1 MEEEFGLRNLTSD
14 GFVGCSCYCF
24 LCGFRPILCQMHKGG
39 GKRNRIPVSI
49 QYYEKVQS
57 TYKKIK

>member
-1 MEEEFGLRNLTSD
+1 MVLLFVVVSVFLVGL
-14 GFVGCSCYCF
+14 GQYCVK
-24 LCGFRPILCQMHKGG
+24 CTKGVG

-57 TYKKIK
+57 TYKKKENKNNSS

>member
-1 MEEEFGLRNLTSD
+1 MVLLFVVVSVFRVGL
-14 GFVGCSCYCF
+14 GQYCVK
-24 LCGFRPILCQMHKGG
+24 CTKGVG

-57 TYKKIK
+57 TYKKKENKNNSS